1 MNASVNNAAPEGYMR
16 DSQGRLVPLEMV
28 KPIDQARDELVRDI
42 VDDALKLQEQIRI
55 FKTLCLDEIQA
66 FVDLSAEEYDTALGG
81 IRGNV
86 SLVSYDGRYRIQ
98 RSIADHLTFDERL
111 QVAKQLIDN
120 CIHRW
125 SDGARSEIRVLVQ
138 DAFQTDKEGRINTG
152 RVLGLRRLDI
162 SDPEW
167 KQAMQAISDSVQV
180 AGSKTYVRLYRRVG
194 NSDQWEQISLDI
206 AAL

>member
-1 MNASVNNAAPEGYMR
+1 MNASVNTAPEGYMR
-16 DSQGRLVPLEMV
+16 DSQGRLVPMEMV
-28 KPIDQARDELVRDI
+28 KPIDQARDQLVQELVDS
-42 VDDALKLQEQIRI
+42 ALYVQARLRE
-55 FKTLCLDEIQA
+55 FKKGCLEDIQA

-86 SLVSYDGRYRIQ
+86 SLVSYDGRYKIQ

-180 AGSKTYVRLYRRVG
+180 SGSKTYVRLYRRVG